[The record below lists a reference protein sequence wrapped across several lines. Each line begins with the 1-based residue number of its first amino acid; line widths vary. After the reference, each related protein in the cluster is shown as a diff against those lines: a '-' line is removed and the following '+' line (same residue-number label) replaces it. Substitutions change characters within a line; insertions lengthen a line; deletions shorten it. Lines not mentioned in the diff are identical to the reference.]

1 MSIFRRNILAL
12 VIVILIGALV
22 GALSYQV
29 KQSRAEIARLKA
41 EKQELRFE
49 QDTTMICG
57 FATGFMMADNLKADI
72 SEIPEFSRLT
82 VEYSNEFGLNCYEVM
97 TICEIESRFIVNS
110 VGGCGEQG
118 PAQLMED
125 TWNDYYQRFGYK
137 PVDFYN
143 WKCNYRV
150 AVAFYADVLK
160 MYKGDTE
167 SAIGYY
173 NGGGRWREK
182 KSTQRHI
189 KKYLMASRGGSLRR
203 VIR

>member
-1 MSIFRRNILAL
+1 MSIARKNVTTL
-12 VIVILIGALV
+12 VITILIGATIGLF
-22 GALSYQV
+22 SYQV
-29 KQSRAEIARLKA
+29 KQDKAEISRLKS
-41 EKQELRFE
+41 EKQALQFK
-49 QDTTMICG
+49 QDMVMICG
-57 FATGFMMADNLKADI
+57 FATGFLLADDVKADT

-82 VEYSNEFGLNCYEVM
+82 VKYANEFNLNCYEVM

-118 PAQLMED
+118 PAQLMQD
-125 TWNDYYQRFGYK
+125 TWNDYYRRFGYK

-160 MYKGDTE
+160 MYKGDTI
-167 SAIGYY
+167 SAIGFY

-182 KSTQRHI
+182 QSTQRHI
-189 KKYLMASRGGSLRR
+189 KKYLTASRGGNLKG